1 MGLNPA
7 PFRGASLETAERDSE
22 PPREIDSD
30 SLLGE
35 ARELHIRHGGQRYVL
50 RRTGKGG
57 LILTK

>member
-1 MGLNPA
+1 MIQSAYDDGSA
-7 PFRGASLETAERDSE
+7 MAAGTAAATT
-22 PPREIDSD
+22 PREIDSD

-35 ARELHIRHGGQRYVL
+35 ARELHIRHGDQRYVL